1 MVANDEVDSGVHWY
15 WGSGVGFA
23 IIFMAILD
31 LTHHNLAP
39 GQARIARV
47 RFTVSYLALPSSFLD
62 RKLIASRSSNR
73 LFVLFSLFVLVC
85 L

>member
-1 MVANDEVDSGVHWY
+1 MVVNDEVESGVHWY

-39 GQARIARV
+39 GQARIPRV
-47 RFTVSYLALPSSFLD
+47 CFAFPYLTLPSSFLGI
-62 RKLIASRSSNR
+62 KLIASRSSNR

>member
-1 MVANDEVDSGVHWY
+1 MVANDEVESGVHWY

-39 GQARIARV
+39 GQARIPRV
-47 RFTVSYLALPSSFLD
+47 RFTFSYLAFPSSFLD
-62 RKLIASRSSNR
+62 RKLIASRFI
-73 LFVLFSLFVLVC
+73 L
-85 L
+85 